1 MPGCGSGAVVC
12 SCSLL
17 FGCHLG
23 RRQAETPITPLSRF
37 SRPALCQ
44 NRSLPGAPGQVGAK
58 PAYEPGG
65 SRCKGGMSSIQASV
79 WNVRTLLRMKRE
91 MTNGRHHEEEYRCRS
106 KGRSCP

>member
-1 MPGCGSGAVVC
+1 MSESKPADDA
-12 SCSLL
+12 SLWL
-17 FGCHLG
+17 QDTVKTGVD
-23 RRQAETPITPLSRF
+23 
-37 SRPALCQ
+37 
-44 NRSLPGAPGQVGAK
+44 QVLRDKSGAK

-79 WNVRTLLRMKRE
+79 RNVRTLLRMERE